1 MGESYE
7 AGKVEFS
14 YEEYP
19 QPHKIKITERP
30 KSINKSQC
38 VNDFTCV

>member
-19 QPHKIKITERP
+19 QPPKIKTTERP
-30 KSINKSQC
+30 KAINKSQC